1 MSKQTTQ
8 KLFVFLVVLV
18 ASINTAS
25 AQSFF
30 VGLSGVGVSV
40 PVGSGI
46 SVGGSFYG
54 LQAGS
59 YDLFGAFGLRA
70 SGELGSGAIAGL
82 NQAAVD
88 LIYTSGGGSK
98 LVLGAGAGAIFI
110 EDFINPYAEV
120 IVGGDFVIAS
130 SFVSFFIEGQGRFYP
145 STSGFL
151 FPAHL
156 GFNFHF

>member
-1 MSKQTTQ
+1 M
-8 KLFVFLVVLV
+8 VAVLLL
-18 ASINTAS
+18 ALSGTAL

-40 PVGSGI
+40 PVSSSI

-54 LQAGS
+54 IQAGS
-59 YDLFGAFGLRA
+59 YDLFGSFGLRA
-70 SGELGSGAIAGL
+70 NAELGSGAISGL

-98 LVLGAGAGAIFI
+98 LVLGAGVGVISL
-110 EDFINPYAEV
+110 ENLTNPYTEV
-120 IVGGDFVIAS
+120 LVGGDFVIAS

-145 STSGFL
+145 ATGGFL
-151 FPAHL
+151 IPAHL

>member
-1 MSKQTTQ
+1 MKKS
-8 KLFVFLVVLV
+8 FVHRCLTLLI
-18 ASINTAS
+18 SLLILSGIAS

-30 VGLSGVGVSV
+30 VGLSGVGIAV
-40 PVGSGI
+40 PIGNGV
-46 SVGGSFYG
+46 SVGGSLYG

-59 YDLFGAFGLRA
+59 YDLFDTFGLRVNA
-70 SGELGSGAIAGL
+70 ELGSGAIAGL
-82 NQAAVD
+82 NQGAVD
-88 LIYTSGGGSK
+88 LIYTNGSGSK
-98 LVLGAGAGAIFI
+98 LILGAGIGAVSVL
-110 EDFINPYAEV
+110 DFTNLYTEV

-130 SFVSFFIEGQGRFYP
+130 SFVSFFIEGQGRYYP